1 MIPPI
6 NAISYGMYNP
16 YGMGMYGMGMMGAPQ
31 TMEQLGN
38 MRKAQASIYTDQ
50 ISFAGKIN
58 PFMSRFN
65 NAENINNIK
74 ALNNHRLN
82 MNTIFNPYS
91 SQNLGATKSFM
102 EASSDLQ
109 KSMMLNPFS
118 VSGLG
123 LMC

>member
-16 YGMGMYGMGMMGAPQ
+16 YGMGMYGMSMGFPQ
-31 TMEQLGN
+31 TMEQYGN
-38 MRKAQASIYTDQ
+38 MKKAQADIYTDQ

-58 PFMSRFN
+58 PFMGGFN
-65 NAENINNIK
+65 NSEKISTVK
-74 ALNNHRLN
+74 ALNNHFID
-82 MNTIFNPYS
+82 MNAISNPYS

-109 KSMMLNPFS
+109 KSMMLNPFAL
-118 VSGLG
+118 SGCG